1 MADTRI
7 GSKVP
12 LVVLRD
18 GKRVPVDVLLAERPK
33 DGGVAQNGD
42 DNGNDNG
49 GGAVGQAHSTLGGLQ
64 VRDLTTEEK
73 RAAKIESGVAITD
86 VEEGS
91 AAEDAGLQPGDII
104 QQLGGKPVTSAT
116 GFAKQL
122 KDAKVKHAA
131 LLVISNGTPRF
142 VALQLAE

>member
-1 MADTRI
+1 VADTRI

-42 DNGNDNG
+42 DNG